1 MPDTGVE
8 VKKYMSKTIQYSD
21 EPLGKLEII
30 EDFLPS
36 PKILALKEEN
46 VKVTIAL
53 SKESVDFFK
62 SEANKHKIKYQR
74 MIRQLLDIYVEKQ
87 KSSNK
92 AMSSDATKP
101 HR

>member
-1 MPDTGVE
+1 MLDTGAE
-8 VKKYMSKTIQYSD
+8 ERKYMSKTIQYSN

-36 PKILALKEEN
+36 PEKLALKEEN

-62 SEANKHKIKYQR
+62 SEASKHKIKYQR

-87 KSSNK
+87 KNL
-92 AMSSDATKP
+92 
-101 HR
+101 

>member
-1 MPDTGVE
+1 VPDTGVE
-8 VKKYMSKTIQYSD
+8 VEKYMSKTIQYSD

-87 KSSNK
+87 KASNK
-92 AMSSDATKP
+92 
-101 HR
+101 

>member
-1 MPDTGVE
+1 
-8 VKKYMSKTIQYSD
+8 MSKTIQYSD
-21 EPLGKLEII
+21 ESLGNLEII

-36 PKILALKEEN
+36 PKTLALKEEN

-62 SEANKHKIKYQR
+62 SEASKHKIKYQR

-87 KSSNK
+87 KTANK
-92 AMSSDATKP
+92 SLQSDVAKP
-101 HR
+101 RR

>member
-1 MPDTGVE
+1 
-8 VKKYMSKTIQYSD
+8 MSKTIQYSN

-36 PKILALKEEN
+36 PEKLALKEEN

-53 SKESVDFFK
+53 SKESVDFVK
-62 SEANKHKIKYQR
+62 SEASKHKIKYQR

-87 KSSNK
+87 KNL
-92 AMSSDATKP
+92 
-101 HR
+101 

>member
-8 VKKYMSKTIQYSD
+8 VEKYMSKTIQYSD
-21 EPLGKLEII
+21 ELLGKLEII

-36 PKILALKEEN
+36 PKTLALKEKS

-87 KSSNK
+87 KTSNK
-92 AMSSDATKP
+92 SLQSDAAKP
-101 HR
+101 RR

>member
-1 MPDTGVE
+1 
-8 VKKYMSKTIQYSD
+8 MSKTIQYSN

-36 PKILALKEEN
+36 PEKLALKEEN

-62 SEANKHKIKYQR
+62 SEASKHKIKYQR

-87 KSSNK
+87 KNL
-92 AMSSDATKP
+92 
-101 HR
+101 